1 MIFHSQGLPPVN
13 VNGHCKLGRSIRKR
27 SILKSEPL
35 QVCLPIQ
42 DLAPPDRPTPKNV
55 PERKID
61 VSVHFRYISGLFLVH
76 FPFINMIDID
86 NIQKRQRLCRSCA
99 VGMEHY
105 NFKVQ
110 QICAHIV
117 LGCEGGCRHHQVHS
131 MGFSIGKT
139 CSNRDQLCPE
149 GLF

>member
-1 MIFHSQGLPPVN
+1 MRNWTVN
-13 VNGHCKLGRSIRKR
+13 DIG
-27 SILKSEPL
+27 LKSEPL
-35 QVCLPIQ
+35 QF
-42 DLAPPDRPTPKNV
+42 DRPISDLPLLDRENSL
-55 PERKID
+55 P
-61 VSVHFRYISGLFLVH
+61 VHFRPISGLFLIH
-76 FPFINMIDID
+76 FRSI

-105 NFKVQ
+105 NFKAQ